1 MAVTSAHP
9 EPSKEAALAA
19 LDKSG
24 IEPRQRYRHYE
35 NQRIYTVVAIGIA
48 KADLEPTVAYAGP
61 DGIVWFTPLQRF
73 AGRAFQDGTLVQR
86 FVRVED

>member
-1 MAVTSAHP
+1 MAVD

-24 IEPRQRYRHYE
+24 LQPRQRFRHYE
-35 NQRIYTVVAIGIA
+35 NQRIYTITSLGIS
-48 KADLEPTVAYAGP
+48 KADLEPTVGYAGP

-73 AGRAFQDGTLVQR
+73 IGRAIHNGTLVQR